1 MIHKP
6 DNKVGGSIVAQD
18 QAAAFTQDTVGT
30 VKKVLGIWIMMKAV
44 CTDNGIKRII
54 LKGQIFTV
62 TYKKFRVGEI
72 LGLGHMDHF
81 RSKIQTGV
89 VFIRIF
95 LMKKFDH
102 RAGSTATVQ
111 DIAERLF
118 FQFGQDRRI
127 IVLAHFVNT
136 GMAAV
141 IDFGCLRKFFDRK
154 FFIFFRG
161 HSNVSLILIC
171 C

>member
-6 DNKVGGSIVAQD
+6 DNEVGGSIVAQD
-18 QAAAFTQDTVGT
+18 QATAFTQDTVGT
-30 VKKVLGIWIMMKAV
+30 VKKVLGIWIMMKTV

-72 LGLGHMDHF
+72 LGLGHMDHL

-89 VFIRIF
+89 VFLRIF
-95 LMKKFDH
+95 FMKKFDH
-102 RAGSTATVQ
+102 RASSTSTVQ
-111 DIAERLF
+111 NIAERLF
-118 FQFGQDRRI
+118 FQFSQDRRI
-127 IVLAHFVNT
+127 IVLAHFINAGVST
-136 GMAAV
+136 V
-141 IDFGCLRKFFDRK
+141 IDLGCLCKFFDRK

-161 HSNVSLILIC
+161 HSNVSLILIYC
-171 C
+171 

>member
-6 DNKVGGSIVAQD
+6 DNKVGGSIVTQD

-102 RAGSTATVQ
+102 RAGSTAAVQ
-111 DIAERLF
+111 DIMKRFF
-118 FQFGQDRRI
+118 FQFCQNRRI
-127 IVLAHFVNT
+127 IVFAHFVNT